1 MPIKPFYNEALTGH
15 HLHPA
20 HKRDL
25 PEANLTLRGVSPGC
39 GDQITL
45 HLRVSVAGIIEE
57 GPCTGDGCA
66 VSQASADMMLDLII
80 GADRDRALHLC
91 SLFMEMAR
99 GPVPESELAEL
110 GEAGALKDISRI
122 PSRVR
127 CATLGW
133 RTLQALFRPAQ
144 AARA

>member
-1 MPIKPFYNEALTGH
+1 MATFRKI
-15 HLHPA
+15 
-20 HKRDL
+20 
-25 PEANLTLRGVSPGC
+25 
-39 GDQITL
+39 
-45 HLRVSVAGIIEE
+45 
-57 GPCTGDGCA
+57 
-66 VSQASADMMLDLII
+66 
-80 GADRDRALHLC
+80 
-91 SLFMEMAR
+91 LFMEMAR